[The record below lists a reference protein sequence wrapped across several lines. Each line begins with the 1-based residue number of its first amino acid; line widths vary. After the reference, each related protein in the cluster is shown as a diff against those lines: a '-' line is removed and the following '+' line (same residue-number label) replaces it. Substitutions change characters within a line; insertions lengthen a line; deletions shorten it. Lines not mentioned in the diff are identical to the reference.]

1 MTAAGTAE
9 PEEIARFERLA
20 ANWWDEA
27 GPMRPLHQLN
37 PPRIAFLRD
46 HLAAHFGRDP
56 KATKPF
62 AGLTL
67 LDVGCGAGLLCEP
80 MTRLG
85 FAVTGIDAAAGNIEV
100 AKRHAE
106 TMGLAIDY
114 RNATP
119 EDLSGDLSGQFD
131 VILAMEVVE
140 HVADVPA
147 FMTAMAGLA
156 KPGAAFFASTLN
168 RTAKAFAMAIVG
180 AEYVMRW
187 LPRGTHDWKKFLK
200 PSELSRGL
208 RQGGLTVREI
218 VGMTYNPLART
229 WHSGSDLAVNYML
242 WAEKPT
248 NT

>member
-20 ANWWDEA
+20 ANWWDET

-37 PPRIAFLRD
+37 PPRLEFLRD

-56 KATKPF
+56 KANRPF

-100 AKRHAE
+100 ARRHAG
-106 TMGLAIDY
+106 TMGLDIDY
-114 RNATP
+114 RNAMP
-119 EDLSGDLSGQFD
+119 EDLSGQFD
-131 VILAMEVVE
+131 AILAMEVVE
-140 HVADVPA
+140 HVADVPV
-147 FMTAMAGLA
+147 FMAAMAVLA

-168 RTAKAFAMAIVG
+168 RTAKAFAMAVVG

-187 LPRGTHDWKKFLK
+187 LPRGTHDWRKFLR
-200 PSELSRGL
+200 PSELAAAMRAAGLDPVAFEGL
-208 RQGGLTVREI
+208 R
-218 VGMTYNPLART
+218 YNPMQDRWRRDARL
-229 WHSGSDLAVNYML
+229 DVNYMVYG
-242 WAEKPT
+242 T
-248 NT
+248 RR

>member
-1 MTAAGTAE
+1 MAATGTAE

-20 ANWWDEA
+20 ATWWDET

-37 PPRIAFLRD
+37 PPRLEFLRD

-85 FAVTGIDAAAGNIEV
+85 FAVTGIDAAANNIEV
-100 AKRHAE
+100 AQRHAE

-114 RNATP
+114 RNAMP
-119 EDLSGDLSGQFD
+119 EDLSGQFD
-131 VILAMEVVE
+131 AVLAMEVVE

-147 FMTAMAGLA
+147 FMTAMAGLT

-168 RTAKAFAMAIVG
+168 RTAKAFAMAVVG

-187 LPRGTHDWKKFLK
+187 LPRGTHDWRKFLR
-200 PSELSRGL
+200 PSELAAAMRAVGLDPIAFEGL
-208 RQGGLTVREI
+208 RFEPMQDRWRRDRSL
-218 VGMTYNPLART
+218 
-229 WHSGSDLAVNYML
+229 DVNYMVYG
-242 WAEKPT
+242 T
-248 NT
+248 RR